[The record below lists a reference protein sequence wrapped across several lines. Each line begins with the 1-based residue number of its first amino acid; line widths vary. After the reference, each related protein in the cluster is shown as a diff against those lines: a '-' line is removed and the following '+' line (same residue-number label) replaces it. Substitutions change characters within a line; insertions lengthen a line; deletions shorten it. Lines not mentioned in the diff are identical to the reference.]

1 MTASPLPERI
11 IIAGAGFAG
20 RSLKTEIGTKFPN
33 SQVVSFLDD
42 DPALIGTTIDGAP
55 VHGPM
60 DDSFSSKI
68 KADQVIIAIPSAT
81 RGQLRRIFQ
90 FLRQHKIDEIKI
102 LPGISQ
108 ILDGEAHLIMT
119 RELDPLDLLGRN
131 PVHIPLKKSLNYLR
145 GKRVL
150 ITGAGGSIGSEL
162 SRQLLSGGASRLYLL
177 GHGENSIVSIHREI
191 LDLQKEGVGE
201 EATVIPIIGDIKDAQ
216 YTRFL
221 LNRLKADVIFHCA
234 AHKHVHLMEE
244 NTVEN
249 IHNNLFGTKNL
260 LDSAKASGVRRFVLI
275 STDKAVSP
283 SSVYGVSKK
292 LSEEV
297 VLSESQEGLDFMVV
311 RFGNVLGSR
320 GSILPLFKKQ
330 IETGGPLTLTHP
342 EATRFFMTI
351 PEASSLV
358 LQAAGVGQGGEL
370 YVLDMGTPLKI
381 QDIARQMIDFYAPG
395 QGDKF
400 PMKVIGLRAGEKL
413 HEALWEEDEEPVP
426 TDFPRINRLI
436 RSKTPELNLTKLI
449 RALEPIVSLDA
460 EQESLY
466 RNRRALRKLLKT
478 QFPSLLERE
487 DEQEY

>member
-1 MTASPLPERI
+1 MSEA
-11 IIAGAGFAG
+11 F
-20 RSLKTEIGTKFPN
+20 RSKLE
-33 SQVVSFLDD
+33 
-42 DPALIGTTIDGAP
+42 
-55 VHGPM
+55 
-60 DDSFSSKI
+60 
-68 KADQVIIAIPSAT
+68 ADQVIIAIPSAT
-81 RGQLRRIFQ
+81 RGQLRKIFH
-90 FLRQHKIDEIKI
+90 FLRRHKIDEIKI

-119 RELDPLDLLGRN
+119 RELNPLDLLGRN
-131 PVHIPLKKSLNYLR
+131 PVHISLKKSLNYLS

-191 LDLQKEGVGE
+191 LGLQREGVGKD
-201 EATVIPIIGDIKDAQ
+201 AAVVPIIGDIKDQ
-216 YTRFL
+216 EYTRFL
-221 LNRLKADVIFHCA
+221 LKRLKADVIFHCA

-244 NTVEN
+244 NSVET
-249 IHNNLFGTKNL
+249 IHNNLYGTCSL
-260 LDSAKASGVRRFVLI
+260 LNAAKASGVRRFVLI

-283 SSVYGVSKK
+283 TSIYGVSKK

-297 VLSESQEGLDFMVV
+297 VLSENQEGLDFMVV

-330 IETGGPLTLTHP
+330 IENGGPLTLTHP
-342 EATRFFMTI
+342 DATRFFMTI

-358 LQAAGVGQGGEL
+358 LQAAGVGSGGEL

-381 QDIARQMIDFYAPG
+381 QDIAQQMIEFYAPG
-395 QGDKF
+395 QKDDF

-413 HEALWEEDEEPVP
+413 HEDLWEQDEEPVP

-436 RSKTPELNLTKLI
+436 RPVKPSTDLPSLIKELK
-449 RALEPIVSLDA
+449 PIVTLQ
-460 EQESLY
+460 EGQESLY
-466 RNRRALRKLLKT
+466 RNRRELRKILRRE
-478 QFPSLLERE
+478 FPSLLEKD